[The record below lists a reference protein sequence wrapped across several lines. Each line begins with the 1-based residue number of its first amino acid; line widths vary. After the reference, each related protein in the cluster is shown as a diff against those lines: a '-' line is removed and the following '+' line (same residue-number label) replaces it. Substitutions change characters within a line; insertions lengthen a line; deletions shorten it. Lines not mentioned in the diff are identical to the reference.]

1 MARKKTLV
9 KIPFL
14 KAKVNSRTVH
24 LLFGLLLFAV
34 GILMFLSL
42 LPIGQIGEGML
53 LLAMSTTLTGW
64 FGFLAFFAPTLILL
78 IALHIIL
85 HAKKQLV
92 GYNITI
98 GLFFIFLALGGLFRT
113 GSGGFFLFSKLSSYI
128 SSIGSLIFFLTLL
141 GVGVILF
148 FDASIDVLIAT
159 AVHFISAAYHKIRAM
174 GDPSLHK
181 MAPQKNNDGFI
192 IDQKVQAKKKDLPQ
206 PEFIKDVKSKQQKLE
221 DWDNNVNA
229 PQEVRREPVQAT
241 ASQELYIKPL
251 TQPGGTWVFPPLN
264 LLTNVKQAEADRGD
278 VSYIADMIEK
288 TLDSFGISARV
299 VEQNKGPAVTQYG
312 LEIKSG
318 TRLSRITALSNDLA
332 LAIAAPGQV
341 RIEAPIPGRALVG
354 IEIPN
359 KRSQIV
365 TLKSLLEDDVFTK
378 NPDPLLM
385 PLGLDV
391 SGKPLVTSIAKMP
404 HCLIAG
410 TTGSGKSVII
420 NTWISTMLFRTRPE
434 DLRLILVDPK
444 RVEMAPYNNIPHLL
458 TPVINEPEVTL
469 RALRWTVNEMQERYK
484 QFAAVHARNLESYN
498 QIPGIEKKPFIVF
511 IIDELADLM
520 LFAGSDVETL
530 ITRIAQLARA
540 TGIHLVLA
548 TQRPSVDVITG
559 LMKANI
565 PARLAFNVS
574 SMVDSRVIIDMP
586 GAEKLLGKGDMLFLP
601 PDQAKPRRIQ
611 GPFITEKEV
620 LELTKFIRAQSP
632 EVHYTEEI
640 METDP
645 GITVGGIPT
654 GGGGASAGKDPL
666 FNQALEIVQQSGKA
680 STSFLQRKLK
690 IGYSRAAAIIDE
702 MEAAGFIGPATGSGK
717 PREILK
723 RTPSADVPS
732 EIPL

>member
-1 MARKKTLV
+1 MARKKTLI

-14 KAKVNSRTVH
+14 KARVNARTVH
-24 LLFGLLLFAV
+24 LLFGLILFAG
-34 GILMFLSL
+34 GILMLLSL

-53 LLAMSTTLTGW
+53 LLAMRTLLTEW
-64 FGFLAFFAPTLILL
+64 FGVLSYFAPALVILIS
-78 IALHIIL
+78 LHIIN
-85 HAKKQLV
+85 HSKKQLV
-92 GYNITI
+92 GYNISI
-98 GLFFIFLALGGLFRT
+98 GLFFIFLSLAGLFKS
-113 GSGGFFLFSKLSSYI
+113 GLWGGFLFTRLSSYI
-128 SSIGSLIFFLTLL
+128 SSIGSLIFFLTIL

-148 FDASIDVLIAT
+148 FDASIDVIAAT
-159 AVHFISAAYHKIRAM
+159 VLGLFSTLFAKVRTL
-174 GDPSLHK
+174 GDPALHK
-181 MAPQKNNDGFI
+181 MMDKKKNDGFI
-192 IDQKVQAKKKDLPQ
+192 TDQKVQANKKEIPA
-206 PEFIKDVKSKQQKLE
+206 PEYIKDEKVKRQPLEEWDVEPDRGAQKPAHQ
-221 DWDNNVNA
+221 VPA
-229 PQEVRREPVQAT
+229 S

-264 LLTNVKQAEADRGD
+264 LLSNIKQAEADRGD
-278 VSYIADMIEK
+278 VNYIADMIEK

-299 VEQNKGPAVTQYG
+299 VEHNKGPAVTQYG

-420 NTWISTMLFRTRPE
+420 NTWISTILFRTRPE
-434 DLRLILVDPK
+434 ELRLILVDPK

-520 LFAGSDVETL
+520 LFAGNDVETL

-645 GITVGGIPT
+645 GITVGGIS
-654 GGGGASAGKDPL
+654 GGNGGTSGKDPL

-723 RTPSADVPS
+723 RTPSADISP